1 MGIFPIPFAAAGG
14 SLVVMTHTTVSPV
27 SVSFDDAGRG
37 EPALVYLTGW
47 CSTRTSYA
55 VMVEHTARHYRSIA
69 IDWRGHGTSP
79 APDGDFGW
87 PQMADDVL
95 AVLDGCGV
103 DRFVPVANAHAG
115 WVARDLAE
123 RAPDRVAGVALI
135 NWLVLG
141 APPPFTVALAALAD
155 PATTRSA
162 AESLTASWLAGHEDV
177 PGLAEQI
184 MAMRQQSLEMW
195 ARAGREIAA
204 AYSLHTSPLHAFAA
218 LSATPPV
225 RHLYAEPKDPAF
237 LAAQQDFA
245 RTYPW
250 FTVRRLDAAHTH
262 FPMLEQ
268 PADLASDLTGFV
280 GSLGRAPDQRA

>member
-1 MGIFPIPFAAAGG
+1 
-14 SLVVMTHTTVSPV
+14 MTHITITPV
-27 SVSFDDAGRG
+27 PVSFDDAGHG

-47 CSTRTSYA
+47 CSARTTYA
-55 VMVEHTARHYRSIA
+55 AMVEHTARYRRSIA

-79 APDGDFGW
+79 AAEGDFGW
-87 PQMADDVL
+87 PQLADDVL
-95 AVLDGCGV
+95 AALDACGV

-123 RAPDRVAGVALI
+123 RVPGRVAGIALI

-141 APPPFTVALAALAD
+141 APPPFTAGLAALAD
-155 PATTRSA
+155 PATTRAA

-184 MAMRQQSLEMW
+184 AVMRRHSDEMW

-204 AYSLHTSPLHAFAA
+204 AYAMHTSPLQAFAA
-218 LSATPPV
+218 LPAAPPV

-237 LAAQQDFA
+237 LAVQQDFA
-245 RTYPW
+245 RAHPW
-250 FTVRRLDAAHTH
+250 FSVRRLDTAHTH
-262 FPMLEQ
+262 FPMLER
-268 PADLASDLTGFV
+268 PADLACDLIRFA
-280 GSLGRAPDQRA
+280 GSLGRAPLV

>member
-1 MGIFPIPFAAAGG
+1 M
-14 SLVVMTHTTVSPV
+14 SHTTVTSVP
-27 SVSFDDAGRG
+27 VSFDDAGHG
-37 EPALVYLTGW
+37 DPALVYLTGW

-55 VMVEHTARHYRSIA
+55 GMVEHTARHHRSIA

-123 RAPDRVAGVALI
+123 RVPDRVAGVVLI

-141 APPPFTVALAALAD
+141 APPPFTAGLAALAD
-155 PATTRSA
+155 PATTRA
-162 AESLTASWLAGHEDV
+162 AARGLTASWLAGHEDV

-184 MAMRQQSLEMW
+184 TAMRQHSDEMW

-204 AYSLHTSPLHAFAA
+204 AYAALTSPLQAFPA
-218 LSATPPV
+218 LPVPPPV
-225 RHLYAEPKDPAF
+225 RHLYAEPKDSAF
-237 LAAQQDFA
+237 LAAQQEFA
-245 RTYPW
+245 RTHPW
-250 FTVRRLDAAHTH
+250 FTVRRLDTARTH

-268 PADLASDLTGFV
+268 PAELAADVTRFAGSLASKP
-280 GSLGRAPDQRA
+280 SQPAQRA

>member
-1 MGIFPIPFAAAGG
+1 M
-14 SLVVMTHTTVSPV
+14 SHTTVTPV
-27 SVSFDDAGRG
+27 PVSFDDAGRG

-55 VMVEHTARHYRSIA
+55 AMVERTARHYRSIA

-79 APDGDFGW
+79 ASDGDFGW

-123 RAPDRVAGVALI
+123 RVPDRVAGVALI

-141 APPPFTVALAALAD
+141 APPPFTAALAALAD
-155 PATTRSA
+155 PVTTRQA
-162 AESLTASWLAGHEDV
+162 ADGLTASWLAGDEEV

-184 MAMRQQSLEMW
+184 TAMRQQSDEMW

-204 AYSLHTSPLHAFAA
+204 AYALHTSPLHAFAV

-225 RHLYAEPKDPAF
+225 RHLYAEPKEPAF

-245 RTYPW
+245 RTHAW

>member
-1 MGIFPIPFAAAGG
+1 MA
-14 SLVVMTHTTVSPV
+14 MTHTTVTSVP
-27 SVSFDDAGRG
+27 VSFDDAGHG

-55 VMVEHTARHYRSIA
+55 AMVEHTARRHRSIA

-87 PQMADDVL
+87 PQMADDVR
-95 AVLDGCGV
+95 AVLDACGV

-123 RAPDRVAGVALI
+123 RMPDRVAGVVLI

-141 APPPFTVALAALAD
+141 APPPFAAGLAALAD
-155 PATTRSA
+155 PATTRAA
-162 AESLTASWLAGHEDV
+162 AEGLTASWLAGHEGV
-177 PGLAEQI
+177 PGLPEQI
-184 MAMRQQSLEMW
+184 SVMRRHGDEMW

-204 AYSLHTSPLHAFAA
+204 AYAAYASPLQAFAA
-218 LSATPPV
+218 LASLPPV
-225 RHLYAEPKDPAF
+225 RHVYAEPKDPAF

-245 RTYPW
+245 RSHPW
-250 FTVRRLDAAHTH
+250 FTVRRLDTAHTH

-268 PADLASDLTGFV
+268 PADLADDLIRFA
-280 GSLGRAPDQRA
+280 GSLG